1 MANRL
6 YTRLALAA
14 ATVLFFAAPSMAQQ
28 RPLGANQLPASGV
41 VNYQGTFTS
50 TDFSV
55 PIQFTV
61 DFSTGSVQGFFTI
74 PPLTVNGGATNGY
87 SGQASGNIDAEG
99 SFLLVYPS
107 GIFVA
112 QPGVSVAV
120 FLAGNFFN
128 AQARNIAGVFITQ
141 FCLNAT
147 TVPCPGVVARSG
159 SYEATRVP

>member
-14 ATVLFFAAPSMAQQ
+14 ATVLFFAAPAMAQ

-41 VNYQGTFTS
+41 VNYQGTLTS

-55 PIQFTV
+55 PVQFTV
-61 DFSTGSVQGFFTI
+61 DFGTGSVQVNFII
-74 PPLTVNGGATNGY
+74 PPLNVDGGATNGY
-87 SGQASGNIDAEG
+87 SVDPAGAIDAEG
-99 SFLLVYPS
+99 TFFLIPN

-112 QPGVSVAV
+112 QLGVSVAV

-128 AQARNIAGVFITQ
+128 AQARKYRWRIYYAV
-141 FCLNAT
+141 L
-147 TVPCPGVVARSG
+147 P
-159 SYEATRVP
+159 

>member
-6 YTRLALAA
+6 YTRLALTA
-14 ATVLFFAAPSMAQQ
+14 ATLLFFAAPATAQ

-41 VNYQGTFTS
+41 VNYQGTLTS

-61 DFSTGSVQGFFTI
+61 DFGTGRVQGSFTI
-74 PPLTVNGGATNGY
+74 PPLSVNGGATNGFGVQP
-87 SGQASGNIDAEG
+87 SGDIDAEG
-99 SFLLVYPS
+99 SFLLVYPTGS
-107 GIFVA
+107 FVA
-112 QPGVSVAV
+112 QPGVSVAA

-128 AQARNIAGVFITQ
+128 GRAINIAGVFLTQ

-147 TVPCPGVVARSG
+147 TVSCPGVVTRSG